1 MRGRPTLK
9 GSVAAQ
15 RGKPAVSLIES
26 QLKSPRMYEGR
37 YGIAPRTMEKT
48 PPSTTPQ
55 IKSAGSGKKRDQ
67 FLAVLRRHL
76 KTCHIDTS
84 EKVLVIGGSWQDA
97 EVLHCAGF
105 QDITLS
111 NVRPE
116 LEEDKPPG
124 LCLKV
129 RRLTLDAERIE
140 LEDGSFDCVVAHEV
154 LHHCRSP
161 HKALCEMLRVAGK
174 HILLLEPNDSFMMR
188 VLSWSGV
195 SFPYEIFSVAYH
207 GYEAGGV
214 RDSCVP
220 NFIYRWNANEVRKT
234 VSSYL
239 AEYMFHVH
247 PHPHWDFNE
256 NAVQLSMRKETTI
269 PAIISVIGAKTFL
282 ALLRVAQNTF
292 NAIPILRKQGNKFF
306 CCVEKTSELRPWL
319 TSNDGKVAFDSRLR
333 NVNQ

>member
-1 MRGRPTLK
+1 M
-9 GSVAAQ
+9 
-15 RGKPAVSLIES
+15 
-26 QLKSPRMYEGR
+26 
-37 YGIAPRTMEKT
+37 
-48 PPSTTPQ
+48 
-55 IKSAGSGKKRDQ
+55 KSAGSEKKRDQ
-67 FLAVLRRHL
+67 FLAVLRKHL
-76 KTCHIDTS
+76 KACHIDTS
-84 EKVLVIGGSWQDA
+84 QEVLVVGGSWQDA
-97 EVLHCAGF
+97 EVLHSAGF

-111 NVRPE
+111 NFRPE

-129 RRLTLDAERIE
+129 RRLTLDAERME

-154 LHHCRSP
+154 LHHWRSP
-161 HKALCEMLRVAGK
+161 HRALCEMMRVARRQVV
-174 HILLLEPNDSFMMR
+174 LLEPNDSFMMR
-188 VLSWSGV
+188 VLTWSGV

-239 AEYMFHVH
+239 AECMFHVH
-247 PHPHWDFNE
+247 WDFNL
-256 NAVQLSMRKETTI
+256 NAEQLSMRKETKI
-269 PAIISVIGAKTFL
+269 PAIISLIGAKTLL

-319 TSNDGKVAFDSRLR
+319 TSDDGRVAFDSRLR
-333 NVNQ
+333 SVNQ